1 MDKRG
6 AIKFY
11 RSFYEAALQLEGETQ
26 REYLVAIMQYAFDGV
41 EPELTGVAAA
51 MWMLTRPNIDA
62 YLKKADAGASGGKA
76 QAEEKQDASKAEANG
91 KQNASKA
98 EANRK
103 QTATEEEEEE
113 RRGRIEAEK
122 EAERGISENIFDDED
137 DLLPMRARE
146 GSVDDSNDR
155 EALAV
160 IGRSYRAHFGTEPTP
175 AQAQSIA
182 RSAGKDA
189 DAELLDTAIELAAR
203 AGAKNPPAYIA
214 QLYREWDFEQIRD
227 MADYCDWAY
236 LNDAKHLRISYPGDL
251 SKIDEKMRLAR
262 EARRRKRDGARLLL
276 VTSGAVP
283 S

>member
-6 AIKFY
+6 SIKFY
-11 RSFYEAALQLEGETQ
+11 RSFYEAAMQLEGETQ

-41 EPELTGVAAA
+41 EPELSGVAAA

-76 QAEEKQDASKAEANG
+76 
-91 KQNASKA
+91 
-98 EANRK
+98 EANRKQTASELQANAK

-122 EAERGISENIFDDED
+122 EEERGISENIFDDEEE
-137 DLLPMRARE
+137 LLPMRARE
-146 GSVDDSNDR
+146 GAVDESSDR
-155 EALAV
+155 ETLAV

-182 RSAGKDA
+182 RSAGRDA

-214 QLYREWDFEQIRD
+214 QLYREFDFEQIRD
-227 MADYCDWAY
+227 MEDYCDWAY

-262 EARRRKRDGARLLL
+262 EARRRKRDGGRLML
-276 VTSGAVP
+276 VTSGAVTAP
-283 S
+283 